1 MRSSLIVA
9 IGLVA
14 GVSLVGLLAP
24 QAARAVQDLL
34 VTVTNTSVN
43 PVIARDTDSAGRH
56 PFTQRCRSLGGC
68 TFSAPA
74 GQRVVV
80 QYISAKVDAV
90 GCSYLSINL
99 ISNDIFL
106 PCVSSADGI
115 WIAQGP
121 LTFYIE
127 PGEVIGTG
135 FATFGGSTG
144 AENVTITGYT
154 VSPP

>member
-1 MRSSLIVA
+1 
-9 IGLVA
+9 
-14 GVSLVGLLAP
+14 
-24 QAARAVQDLL
+24 
-34 VTVTNTSVN
+34 
-43 PVIARDTDSAGRH
+43 
-56 PFTQRCRSLGGC
+56 
-68 TFSAPA
+68 
-74 GQRVVV
+74 
-80 QYISAKVDAV
+80 V

-99 ISNDIFL
+99 ISNDIVL

-127 PGEVIGTG
+127 PGGVITTG